1 MIIRGI
7 LNHESQIGGETEG
20 WVLLLDSDS
29 ADGNLLD
36 EIELEEGDNSLS
48 PFLDK
53 HVEIKGEQARRWGVE
68 RGDYT
73 VVVIET
79 IREIKY

>member
-7 LNHESQIGGETEG
+7 LNHESHIGGETEG

-36 EIELEEGDNSLS
+36 EIELEAGDNSLS
-48 PFLDK
+48 SFLDK
-53 HVEIKGEQARRWGVE
+53 HVEIKGEQACRWGVE

-73 VVVIET
+73 VVVVET
-79 IREIKY
+79 IREI